1 MIETPFPI
9 LPEILAFAGRA
20 EAKAQAAFS
29 AIDTLEQ
36 YNGMKVLKAFLDHG
50 VSTAHLSGSTG
61 YGYGDIGRETLDA
74 VFASAFGAEDAL
86 VRHSFV
92 SGTHALTVGLFGLLR
107 PGQNMLAAA
116 GRPYDTLESVIGIE
130 KKVDGSL
137 ADWGVG
143 YGEVELNADGTPNL
157 PAIEAAVNE
166 KTGLVLVQRSRGYAW
181 RPALTLEQIGA
192 ISEVVHRKNPRAVV
206 MVDNCY
212 GEFTDTRE
220 PVSVGADIMAGSLIK
235 NIGGGLAPTGGYVA
249 GREECV
255 ARVADRVGCPGI
267 GAEAGSYAASYRPF
281 YQGLYMAPHTV
292 MQAIRGAALCARA
305 YELAGYETSP
315 AFDAHRTDIIQAIKL
330 HSPEKMVA
338 FCQALQ
344 AVSPIDSFARP
355 EPDDMPGYADQVIM
369 AAGTFVSGASIELSA
384 DGPIREPYTIYWQ
397 GGLVYEQC
405 RLAVKK
411 TLEAVGVHGE

>member
-1 MIETPFPI
+1 MKLNNAEE
-9 LPEILAFAGRA
+9 LVLRA
-20 EAKAQAAFS
+20 ERDCEEVFARLARVERENFARVLQAFQEENVGAQHFS
-29 AIDTLEQ
+29 P
-36 YNGMKVLKAFLDHG
+36 
-50 VSTAHLSGSTG
+50 STG
-61 YGYGDIGRETLDA
+61 YGFDDTSRDTLCRVYA
-74 VFASAFGAEDAL
+74 RALGAESAL
-86 VRHSFV
+86 VRPQITC
-92 SGTHALTVGLFGLLR
+92 GTHALAVTLFGLLR

-192 ISEVVHRKNPRAVV
+192 ISEVVHRKNPKAVV

-249 GREECV
+249 GRAECV

-315 AFDAHRTDIIQAIKL
+315 AFDASRTDIIQAIKL
-330 HSPEKMVA
+330 RSPEKMVA

-411 TLEAVGVHGE
+411 TLEAVGMREE

>member
-1 MIETPFPI
+1 MKLNNAEE
-9 LPEILAFAGRA
+9 LVLRA
-20 EAKAQAAFS
+20 ERDCEEVFARLARVERENFARVLQAFQEENVGAQHFAP
-29 AIDTLEQ
+29 
-36 YNGMKVLKAFLDHG
+36 
-50 VSTAHLSGSTG
+50 STG
-61 YGYGDIGRETLDA
+61 YGFDDMSRDTLCRVYA
-74 VFASAFGAEDAL
+74 RALGAESAL
-86 VRHSFV
+86 VRPQITC
-92 SGTHALTVGLFGLLR
+92 GTHALAVTLFGLLR

-143 YGEVELNADGTPNL
+143 YGEVELNADGTPDL
-157 PAIEAAVNE
+157 PTIEAAVNE

-192 ISEVVHRKNPRAVV
+192 ISEVVHRKNPKAVV

-212 GEFTDTRE
+212 GEFTDTCE

-249 GREECV
+249 GRAECV

-315 AFDAHRTDIIQAIKL
+315 AFDASRTDIIQAVKL
-330 HSPEKMVA
+330 RSPEKMVA

-411 TLEAVGVHGE
+411 TLEAVGAREE

>member
-1 MIETPFPI
+1 MRLNNTEE
-9 LPEILAFAGRA
+9 LVLRA
-20 EAKAQAAFS
+20 EKDCEEVFAHLARMERENFARVLAAFQEENVG
-29 AIDTLEQ
+29 AQ
-36 YNGMKVLKAFLDHG
+36 HFAP
-50 VSTAHLSGSTG
+50 STG
-61 YGYGDIGRETLDA
+61 YGFDDMSRDTLCRVYA
-74 VFASAFGAEDAL
+74 RALGAESAL
-86 VRHSFV
+86 VRPQITC
-92 SGTHALTVGLFGLLR
+92 GTHALAVTLFGLLR

-405 RLAVKK
+405 RLAVRK
-411 TLEAVGVHGE
+411 TLEAVGAHGE

>member
-1 MIETPFPI
+1 MKLNNAEE
-9 LPEILAFAGRA
+9 LVLRA
-20 EAKAQAAFS
+20 EKDCEEVFAHLARVERENFARVLAAFQEENVG
-29 AIDTLEQ
+29 AQ
-36 YNGMKVLKAFLDHG
+36 HFAP
-50 VSTAHLSGSTG
+50 STG
-61 YGYGDIGRETLDA
+61 YGFDDMSRDTLCRVYA
-74 VFASAFGAEDAL
+74 RALGAESAL
-86 VRHSFV
+86 VRPQITC
-92 SGTHALTVGLFGLLR
+92 GTHALAVTLFGLLR

-330 HSPEKMVA
+330 RSPEKMVA

>member
-1 MIETPFPI
+1 MKLNNTEELI
-9 LPEILAFAGRA
+9 LRA
-20 EAKAQAAFS
+20 ERDCEEVFAHLARMERENFARVLAAFQEENVG
-29 AIDTLEQ
+29 AQ
-36 YNGMKVLKAFLDHG
+36 HFAP
-50 VSTAHLSGSTG
+50 STG
-61 YGYGDIGRETLDA
+61 YGFDDMSRDTLCRVYA
-74 VFASAFGAEDAL
+74 RALGAESAL
-86 VRHSFV
+86 VRPQITC
-92 SGTHALTVGLFGLLR
+92 GTHALAVTLFGLLR

-255 ARVADRVGCPGI
+255 VRVADRVGCPGI

-315 AFDAHRTDIIQAIKL
+315 AFDARRTDIIQAIKL
-330 HSPEKMVA
+330 RSPEKMVA

-369 AAGTFVSGASIELSA
+369 GAGTFVSGASIELSA

>member
-1 MIETPFPI
+1 MKLNNAEELI
-9 LPEILAFAGRA
+9 LRA
-20 EAKAQAAFS
+20 ERDCEEVFAHLARMERENFARVLAAFQEENVG
-29 AIDTLEQ
+29 AQ
-36 YNGMKVLKAFLDHG
+36 HFAP
-50 VSTAHLSGSTG
+50 STG
-61 YGYGDIGRETLDA
+61 YGFDDMSRDTLCRVYA
-74 VFASAFGAEDAL
+74 RALGAESAL
-86 VRHSFV
+86 VRPQITC
-92 SGTHALTVGLFGLLR
+92 GTHALAVTLFGLLR

-192 ISEVVHRKNPRAVV
+192 ISEAVHRKNPRAVV

-315 AFDAHRTDIIQAIKL
+315 AFDARRTDIIQAIKL

>member
-1 MIETPFPI
+1 MKLNNAEELI
-9 LPEILAFAGRA
+9 LRA
-20 EAKAQAAFS
+20 ERDCEEVFAHLARMERENFARVLAAFQEENVG
-29 AIDTLEQ
+29 AQ
-36 YNGMKVLKAFLDHG
+36 HFAP
-50 VSTAHLSGSTG
+50 STG
-61 YGYGDIGRETLDA
+61 YGFDDMSRDTLCRVYA
-74 VFASAFGAEDAL
+74 RALGAESAL
-86 VRHSFV
+86 VRPQITC
-92 SGTHALTVGLFGLLR
+92 GTHALAVTLFGLLR

-143 YGEVELNADGTPNL
+143 YGEVKLNADGTPNL

-330 HSPEKMVA
+330 RSPEKMVA

>member
-1 MIETPFPI
+1 MKLNNAEELI
-9 LPEILAFAGRA
+9 LRA
-20 EAKAQAAFS
+20 ERDCEEVFAHLARVERENFARVLAAFQEENVG
-29 AIDTLEQ
+29 AQ
-36 YNGMKVLKAFLDHG
+36 HFAP
-50 VSTAHLSGSTG
+50 STG
-61 YGYGDIGRETLDA
+61 YGFDDMSRDTLCRVYA
-74 VFASAFGAEDAL
+74 RALGAESAL
-86 VRHSFV
+86 VRPQITC
-92 SGTHALTVGLFGLLR
+92 GTHALAVTLFGLLR

-192 ISEVVHRKNPRAVV
+192 ISEAVHRKNPNTVV

>member
-1 MIETPFPI
+1 MKLNNTEE
-9 LPEILAFAGRA
+9 LVLRA
-20 EAKAQAAFS
+20 EKDCEEVFAHLARMERENFARVLAAFQEENVG
-29 AIDTLEQ
+29 AQ
-36 YNGMKVLKAFLDHG
+36 HFAP
-50 VSTAHLSGSTG
+50 STG
-61 YGYGDIGRETLDA
+61 YGFDDMSRDTLCRVYA
-74 VFASAFGAEDAL
+74 RALGAESAL
-86 VRHSFV
+86 VRPQITC
-92 SGTHALTVGLFGLLR
+92 GTHALAVTLFGLLR

>member
-1 MIETPFPI
+1 MKLNNAEE
-9 LPEILAFAGRA
+9 LVLRA
-20 EAKAQAAFS
+20 ERDCEEVFAHLARVERENFARVLAAFQEENVG
-29 AIDTLEQ
+29 AQ
-36 YNGMKVLKAFLDHG
+36 HFAP
-50 VSTAHLSGSTG
+50 STG
-61 YGYGDIGRETLDA
+61 YGFDDMSRDTLCRVYA
-74 VFASAFGAEDAL
+74 RALGAESAL
-86 VRHSFV
+86 VRPQITC
-92 SGTHALTVGLFGLLR
+92 GTHALAVTLFGLLR

-192 ISEVVHRKNPRAVV
+192 ISEVVHRKNPRAVG

>member
-1 MIETPFPI
+1 MKLNNTEELI
-9 LPEILAFAGRA
+9 LRA
-20 EAKAQAAFS
+20 ERDCEEVFAHLARMERENFARVLAAFQEENVG
-29 AIDTLEQ
+29 AQ
-36 YNGMKVLKAFLDHG
+36 HFAP
-50 VSTAHLSGSTG
+50 STG
-61 YGYGDIGRETLDA
+61 YGFDDMSRDTLCRVYA
-74 VFASAFGAEDAL
+74 RALGAESAL
-86 VRHSFV
+86 VRPQITC
-92 SGTHALTVGLFGLLR
+92 GTHALAVTLFGLLR

-220 PVSVGADIMAGSLIK
+220 PVSVDADIMAGSLIK
-235 NIGGGLAPTGGYVA
+235 NIGGGFAPTGGYVA

-315 AFDAHRTDIIQAIKL
+315 AFDARRTDIIQAIKL
-330 HSPEKMVA
+330 RSPEKMVA

>member
-1 MIETPFPI
+1 MKLNNAEE
-9 LPEILAFAGRA
+9 LVLRA
-20 EAKAQAAFS
+20 ERDCEEVFAHLARMERENFARVLAAFQEENVG
-29 AIDTLEQ
+29 AQ
-36 YNGMKVLKAFLDHG
+36 HFAP
-50 VSTAHLSGSTG
+50 STG
-61 YGYGDIGRETLDA
+61 YGFDDMSRDTLCRVYA
-74 VFASAFGAEDAL
+74 RALGAESAL
-86 VRHSFV
+86 VRPQITC
-92 SGTHALTVGLFGLLR
+92 GTHALAVTLFGLLR

-192 ISEVVHRKNPRAVV
+192 ISEAVHRKNPRAVV

-330 HSPEKMVA
+330 RSPEKMVA

>member
-1 MIETPFPI
+1 MKLNNAEE
-9 LPEILAFAGRA
+9 LVLRA
-20 EAKAQAAFS
+20 EKDCEEVFAHLARVERENFARVLAAFQEENVG
-29 AIDTLEQ
+29 AQ
-36 YNGMKVLKAFLDHG
+36 HFAP
-50 VSTAHLSGSTG
+50 STG
-61 YGYGDIGRETLDA
+61 YGFDDMSRDTLCRVYA
-74 VFASAFGAEDAL
+74 RALGAESAL
-86 VRHSFV
+86 VRPQITC
-92 SGTHALTVGLFGLLR
+92 GTHALAVTLFGLLR

-315 AFDAHRTDIIQAIKL
+315 AFDARRTDIIQAIKL
-330 HSPEKMVA
+330 RSPEKMVA

>member
-1 MIETPFPI
+1 MKLNNAEELI
-9 LPEILAFAGRA
+9 LRA
-20 EAKAQAAFS
+20 ERDCEEVFAHLARVERENFARVLAAFQEENVG
-29 AIDTLEQ
+29 AQ
-36 YNGMKVLKAFLDHG
+36 HFAP
-50 VSTAHLSGSTG
+50 STG
-61 YGYGDIGRETLDA
+61 YGFDDMSRDTLCRVYA
-74 VFASAFGAEDAL
+74 RALGAESAL
-86 VRHSFV
+86 VRPQITC
-92 SGTHALTVGLFGLLR
+92 GTHALAVTLFGLLR

-249 GREECV
+249 GRADCV

>member
-1 MIETPFPI
+1 MKLNNAEE
-9 LPEILAFAGRA
+9 LVLRA
-20 EAKAQAAFS
+20 ERDCEEVFARLARVERENFARVLQAFQEENVGAQHFAP
-29 AIDTLEQ
+29 
-36 YNGMKVLKAFLDHG
+36 
-50 VSTAHLSGSTG
+50 STG
-61 YGYGDIGRETLDA
+61 YGFDDMSRDTLCRVYA
-74 VFASAFGAEDAL
+74 RALGAESAL
-86 VRHSFV
+86 VRPQITC
-92 SGTHALTVGLFGLLR
+92 GTHALAVTLFGLLR

-192 ISEVVHRKNPRAVV
+192 ISEVVPRKNPKAVV

-249 GREECV
+249 GRAECV

-315 AFDAHRTDIIQAIKL
+315 AFDASRTDIIQAIKL
-330 HSPEKMVA
+330 RSPEKMVA

-411 TLEAVGVHGE
+411 TLEAVGAREE

>member
-1 MIETPFPI
+1 MKLNNTEELVLHAEKDCEEVFAH
-9 LPEILAFAGRA
+9 LARVERENFARVL
-20 EAKAQAAFS
+20 AAFQEENVG
-29 AIDTLEQ
+29 AQ
-36 YNGMKVLKAFLDHG
+36 HFAP
-50 VSTAHLSGSTG
+50 STG
-61 YGYGDIGRETLDA
+61 YGFDDMSRDTLCRVYA
-74 VFASAFGAEDAL
+74 RALGAESAL
-86 VRHSFV
+86 VRPQITC
-92 SGTHALTVGLFGLLR
+92 GTHALAVTLFGLLR

-143 YGEVELNADGTPNL
+143 YGEVELNVDGTPNL

-315 AFDAHRTDIIQAIKL
+315 AFDARRTDIIQAIKL

>member
-1 MIETPFPI
+1 MNNAEKLVLQAEKDCAPVFERLTQLERQNFARVMQ
-9 LPEILAFAGRA
+9 AFQEENVG
-20 EAKAQAAFS
+20 AQHFAP
-29 AIDTLEQ
+29 
-36 YNGMKVLKAFLDHG
+36 
-50 VSTAHLSGSTG
+50 STG
-61 YGYGDIGRETLDA
+61 YGFDDMSRDTLSRVYA
-74 VFASAFGAEDAL
+74 RALGAESAL
-86 VRHSFV
+86 VRPQITC
-92 SGTHALTVGLFGLLR
+92 GTHALAVTLFGLLR

-157 PAIEAAVNE
+157 AAIEAAVNE

-181 RPALTLEQIGA
+181 RDALTLEQISA
-192 ISEVVHRKNPRAVV
+192 ISETVHRKNPKTVV

-212 GEFTDTRE
+212 GEFTDVEE
-220 PVSVGADIMAGSLIK
+220 PVACGADIMAGSLIK

-255 ARVADRVGCPGI
+255 ARVADRIGCPGV

-281 YQGLYMAPHTV
+281 YQGLYIAPHTV
-292 MQAIRGAALCARA
+292 MQAIRGAALCARV

-330 HSPEKMVA
+330 GSPEKMIA
-338 FCQALQ
+338 FCKALQ
-344 AVSPIDSFARP
+344 AASPVDSNAAP
-355 EPDDMPGYADQVIM
+355 EPDDMPGYADAVIM
-369 AAGTFVSGASIELSA
+369 AAGTFVSGASIELSC
-384 DGPIREPYTIYWQ
+384 DGPIREPYTLYWQ
-397 GGLVYEQC
+397 GGLTYEHC
-405 RLAVKK
+405 RMAVVK
-411 TLEAVGVHGE
+411 TLEAVGIKK

>member
-1 MIETPFPI
+1 MKLNNTEELI
-9 LPEILAFAGRA
+9 LRA
-20 EAKAQAAFS
+20 ERDCEEVFAHLARMERENFARVLAAFQEENVG
-29 AIDTLEQ
+29 AQ
-36 YNGMKVLKAFLDHG
+36 HFAP
-50 VSTAHLSGSTG
+50 STG
-61 YGYGDIGRETLDA
+61 YGFDDMSRDTLCRVYA
-74 VFASAFGAEDAL
+74 RALGAESAL
-86 VRHSFV
+86 VRPQITC
-92 SGTHALTVGLFGLLR
+92 GTHALAVTLFGLLR

-220 PVSVGADIMAGSLIK
+220 PVSVDADIMAGSLIK

-315 AFDAHRTDIIQAIKL
+315 AFDARRTDIIQAIKL
-330 HSPEKMVA
+330 RSPEKMVA

>member
-1 MIETPFPI
+1 MNNAEKLVLQAEEDCAPVF
-9 LPEILAFAGRA
+9 ERLAQLERQNFARVMQAFQEENVG
-20 EAKAQAAFS
+20 AQHFAP
-29 AIDTLEQ
+29 
-36 YNGMKVLKAFLDHG
+36 
-50 VSTAHLSGSTG
+50 STG
-61 YGYGDIGRETLDA
+61 YGFDDMSRDTLSRVYA
-74 VFASAFGAEDAL
+74 RALGAESAL
-86 VRHSFV
+86 VRPQITC
-92 SGTHALTVGLFGLLR
+92 GTHALAVTLFGLLR

-157 PAIEAAVNE
+157 AAIEAAVNE

-181 RPALTLEQIGA
+181 RDALTLEQISA
-192 ISEVVHRKNPRAVV
+192 ISETVHRKNPKTVV

-212 GEFTDTRE
+212 GEFTDVTE
-220 PVSVGADIMAGSLIK
+220 PVACGADIMAGSLIK

-255 ARVADRVGCPGI
+255 ARVADRIGCPGV

-292 MQAIRGAALCARA
+292 MQAIRGAALCARV

-330 HSPEKMVA
+330 GSPEKMIA
-338 FCQALQ
+338 FCKALQ
-344 AVSPIDSFARP
+344 AASPVDSNAAP
-355 EPDDMPGYADQVIM
+355 EPDDMPGYADAVIM
-369 AAGTFVSGASIELSA
+369 AAGTFVSGASIELSC
-384 DGPIREPYTIYWQ
+384 DGPIREPYTLYWQ
-397 GGLVYEQC
+397 GGLTYEHC
-405 RLAVKK
+405 RMAVVK
-411 TLEAVGVHGE
+411 TLEAVGIKK

>member
-1 MIETPFPI
+1 MKLNNAEE
-9 LPEILAFAGRA
+9 LVLRA
-20 EAKAQAAFS
+20 EKDCEEVFAHLARVERENFARVLAAFQEENVG
-29 AIDTLEQ
+29 AQ
-36 YNGMKVLKAFLDHG
+36 HFAP
-50 VSTAHLSGSTG
+50 STG
-61 YGYGDIGRETLDA
+61 YGFDDMSRDTLCRVYA
-74 VFASAFGAEDAL
+74 RALGAESAL
-86 VRHSFV
+86 VRPQITC
-92 SGTHALTVGLFGLLR
+92 GTHALAVTLFGLLR

>member
-1 MIETPFPI
+1 MNNVEELVLQAEKDCVPVF
-9 LPEILAFAGRA
+9 ERLAQLERQNFARVMQAFQEENVG
-20 EAKAQAAFS
+20 AQHFAP
-29 AIDTLEQ
+29 
-36 YNGMKVLKAFLDHG
+36 
-50 VSTAHLSGSTG
+50 STG
-61 YGYGDIGRETLDA
+61 YGFDDMSRDTLSRVYA
-74 VFASAFGAEDAL
+74 RALGAESAL
-86 VRHSFV
+86 VRPQITC
-92 SGTHALTVGLFGLLR
+92 GTHALAVTLFGLLR
-107 PGQNMLAAA
+107 PGQNMLAAV

-157 PAIEAAVNE
+157 AEIEAAVNE

-181 RPALTLEQIGA
+181 RDALTLEQISA
-192 ISEVVHRKNPRAVV
+192 ISKTVHRKNPKTVV

-212 GEFTDTRE
+212 GEFTDVKE
-220 PVSVGADIMAGSLIK
+220 PVACGADIMAGSLIK

-255 ARVADRVGCPGI
+255 ARVADRIGCPGV

-292 MQAIRGAALCARA
+292 MQAIRGAALCARV

-330 HSPEKMVA
+330 GSPEKMIA
-338 FCQALQ
+338 FCKALQ
-344 AVSPIDSFARP
+344 AASPVDSNAAP
-355 EPDDMPGYADQVIM
+355 EPDDMPGYADAVIM
-369 AAGTFVSGASIELSA
+369 AAGTFVSGASIELSS
-384 DGPIREPYTIYWQ
+384 DGPIREPYTLYWQ
-397 GGLVYEQC
+397 GGLTYEHC
-405 RLAVKK
+405 RMAVVK
-411 TLEAVGVHGE
+411 TLEAVGMKK

>member
-1 MIETPFPI
+1 MKLNNAEELI
-9 LPEILAFAGRA
+9 LRA
-20 EAKAQAAFS
+20 ERDCEEVFAHLARVERENFARVLAAFQEENVG
-29 AIDTLEQ
+29 AQ
-36 YNGMKVLKAFLDHG
+36 HFAP
-50 VSTAHLSGSTG
+50 STG
-61 YGYGDIGRETLDA
+61 YGFDDMSRDTLCRVYA
-74 VFASAFGAEDAL
+74 RALGAESAL
-86 VRHSFV
+86 VRPQITC
-92 SGTHALTVGLFGLLR
+92 GTHALAVTLFGLLR

-181 RPALTLEQIGA
+181 RPAMTLEQIGA
-192 ISEVVHRKNPRAVV
+192 ISEAVHRKNPRAVV

-330 HSPEKMVA
+330 RSPEKMVA

>member
-1 MIETPFPI
+1 MKLNNAEELI
-9 LPEILAFAGRA
+9 LRA
-20 EAKAQAAFS
+20 ERDCEEVFAHLARVERENFARVLAAFQEENVG
-29 AIDTLEQ
+29 AQ
-36 YNGMKVLKAFLDHG
+36 HFAP
-50 VSTAHLSGSTG
+50 STG
-61 YGYGDIGRETLDA
+61 YGFDDMSRDTLCRVYA
-74 VFASAFGAEDAL
+74 RALGAESAL
-86 VRHSFV
+86 VRPQITC
-92 SGTHALTVGLFGLLR
+92 GTHALAVTLFGLLR

>member
-1 MIETPFPI
+1 MNNAEKLVLQAEKDCAPVF
-9 LPEILAFAGRA
+9 ERLAQLERQNFARVMQAFQEENVG
-20 EAKAQAAFS
+20 AQHFAP
-29 AIDTLEQ
+29 
-36 YNGMKVLKAFLDHG
+36 
-50 VSTAHLSGSTG
+50 STG
-61 YGYGDIGRETLDA
+61 YGFDDMSRDTLSRVYA
-74 VFASAFGAEDAL
+74 RALGAESAL
-86 VRHSFV
+86 VRPQITC
-92 SGTHALTVGLFGLLR
+92 GTHALAVTLFGLLR

-157 PAIEAAVNE
+157 AAIEAAVNE

-181 RPALTLEQIGA
+181 RDALTLEQISA
-192 ISEVVHRKNPRAVV
+192 ISETVHRKNPETVV

-212 GEFTDTRE
+212 GEFTDVKE
-220 PVSVGADIMAGSLIK
+220 PVACGADIMAGSLIK

-255 ARVADRVGCPGI
+255 ARVADRIGCPGV

-292 MQAIRGAALCARA
+292 MQAIRGAALCARV

-330 HSPEKMVA
+330 GSPEKMIA
-338 FCQALQ
+338 FCKALQ
-344 AVSPIDSFARP
+344 AASPVDSNAAP
-355 EPDDMPGYADQVIM
+355 EPDDMPGSADAVIM
-369 AAGTFVSGASIELSA
+369 AAGTFVSGASIELSC
-384 DGPIREPYTIYWQ
+384 DGPIREPYTLYWQ
-397 GGLVYEQC
+397 GGLTYEHC
-405 RLAVKK
+405 RMAVVK
-411 TLEAVGVHGE
+411 TLEAVGIKK

>member
-1 MIETPFPI
+1 MNNAEKLVLQAEKDCAPVF
-9 LPEILAFAGRA
+9 ERLAQLERQNFARVMQAFQEENVG
-20 EAKAQAAFS
+20 AQHFAP
-29 AIDTLEQ
+29 
-36 YNGMKVLKAFLDHG
+36 
-50 VSTAHLSGSTG
+50 STG
-61 YGYGDIGRETLDA
+61 YGFDDMSRDTLSRVYA
-74 VFASAFGAEDAL
+74 RALGAESAL
-86 VRHSFV
+86 VRPQITC
-92 SGTHALTVGLFGLLR
+92 GTHALAVTLFGLLR

-157 PAIEAAVNE
+157 AAIEAAVNE

-181 RPALTLEQIGA
+181 RDALTLEQISA
-192 ISEVVHRKNPRAVV
+192 INETVHRKNPKTVV

-212 GEFTDTRE
+212 GEFTDVKE
-220 PVSVGADIMAGSLIK
+220 PVACGADIMAGSLIK

-255 ARVADRVGCPGI
+255 ARVADRIGCPGV

-292 MQAIRGAALCARA
+292 MQAIRGAALCARV

-330 HSPEKMVA
+330 GSPEKMIA
-338 FCQALQ
+338 FCKALQ
-344 AVSPIDSFARP
+344 AASPVDSNAAP
-355 EPDDMPGYADQVIM
+355 EPDDMPGYADAVIM
-369 AAGTFVSGASIELSA
+369 AAGTFVSGASIELSC
-384 DGPIREPYTIYWQ
+384 DGPIREPYKLYWQ
-397 GGLVYEQC
+397 GGLTYEHC
-405 RLAVKK
+405 RMAVVK
-411 TLEAVGVHGE
+411 TLEAVGIKK

>member
-1 MIETPFPI
+1 MKLNNAEE
-9 LPEILAFAGRA
+9 LVLRA
-20 EAKAQAAFS
+20 ERDCEEVFARLARVERENFARVLQAFQEENVGAQHFAP
-29 AIDTLEQ
+29 
-36 YNGMKVLKAFLDHG
+36 
-50 VSTAHLSGSTG
+50 STG
-61 YGYGDIGRETLDA
+61 YGFDDMSRDTLCRVYA
-74 VFASAFGAEDAL
+74 RALGAESAL
-86 VRHSFV
+86 VRPQITC
-92 SGTHALTVGLFGLLR
+92 GTHALAVTLFGLLR

-192 ISEVVHRKNPRAVV
+192 ISEVVHRKNPKAVV

-249 GREECV
+249 GRAECV

-315 AFDAHRTDIIQAIKL
+315 AFDACRTDIIQAVKL
-330 HSPEKMVA
+330 RSPEKMVA

-411 TLEAVGVHGE
+411 TLEAVGAREE

>member
-1 MIETPFPI
+1 MKLNNTEELI
-9 LPEILAFAGRA
+9 LRA
-20 EAKAQAAFS
+20 ERDCEEVFAHLARMERENFARVLAAFQEENVG
-29 AIDTLEQ
+29 AQ
-36 YNGMKVLKAFLDHG
+36 HFAP
-50 VSTAHLSGSTG
+50 STG
-61 YGYGDIGRETLDA
+61 YGFDDMSRDTLCRVYA
-74 VFASAFGAEDAL
+74 RALGAESAL
-86 VRHSFV
+86 RRPQITC
-92 SGTHALTVGLFGLLR
+92 GTHALAVTLFGLLR

-255 ARVADRVGCPGI
+255 VRVADRVGCPGI

-315 AFDAHRTDIIQAIKL
+315 AFDARRTDIIQAIKL
-330 HSPEKMVA
+330 RSPEKMVA

>member
-1 MIETPFPI
+1 MKLNNTEELI
-9 LPEILAFAGRA
+9 LRA
-20 EAKAQAAFS
+20 ERDCEEVFAHLARMERENFARVLAAFQEENVG
-29 AIDTLEQ
+29 AQ
-36 YNGMKVLKAFLDHG
+36 HFAP
-50 VSTAHLSGSTG
+50 STG
-61 YGYGDIGRETLDA
+61 YGFDDMSRDTLYRVYA
-74 VFASAFGAEDAL
+74 RALGAESAL
-86 VRHSFV
+86 VRPQITC
-92 SGTHALTVGLFGLLR
+92 GTHALAVTLFGLLR

-137 ADWGVG
+137 ADWGIG
-143 YGEVELNADGTPNL
+143 YGEVELNADGAPNL
-157 PAIEAAVNE
+157 PAIETAVNE

-315 AFDAHRTDIIQAIKL
+315 AFDARRTDIIQAIKL
-330 HSPEKMVA
+330 RSPEKMVA

>member
-1 MIETPFPI
+1 MKLNNAEE
-9 LPEILAFAGRA
+9 LVLRA
-20 EAKAQAAFS
+20 ERDCEEVFAHLARMERENFARVLAAFQEENVG
-29 AIDTLEQ
+29 AQ
-36 YNGMKVLKAFLDHG
+36 HFAP
-50 VSTAHLSGSTG
+50 STG
-61 YGYGDIGRETLDA
+61 YGFDDMSRDTLCRVYA
-74 VFASAFGAEDAL
+74 RALGAESAL
-86 VRHSFV
+86 VRPQITC
-92 SGTHALTVGLFGLLR
+92 GTHALAVTLFGLLR

-192 ISEVVHRKNPRAVV
+192 ISEAVHRKNPRAVV

>member
-1 MIETPFPI
+1 MKLNNAEELI
-9 LPEILAFAGRA
+9 LRA
-20 EAKAQAAFS
+20 ERDCEEVFAHLARMERENFARVLAAFQEENVG
-29 AIDTLEQ
+29 AQ
-36 YNGMKVLKAFLDHG
+36 HFAP
-50 VSTAHLSGSTG
+50 STG
-61 YGYGDIGRETLDA
+61 YGFDDMSRDTLCRVYA
-74 VFASAFGAEDAL
+74 RALGAESAL
-86 VRHSFV
+86 VRPQITC
-92 SGTHALTVGLFGLLR
+92 GTHALAVTLFGLLR

-315 AFDAHRTDIIQAIKL
+315 AFDARRTDIIQAIKL

>member
-1 MIETPFPI
+1 MKLNNAEELI
-9 LPEILAFAGRA
+9 LRA
-20 EAKAQAAFS
+20 ERDCEEVFAHLARVERENFARVLAAFQEENVG
-29 AIDTLEQ
+29 AQ
-36 YNGMKVLKAFLDHG
+36 HFAP
-50 VSTAHLSGSTG
+50 STG
-61 YGYGDIGRETLDA
+61 YGFDDMSRDTLCRVYA
-74 VFASAFGAEDAL
+74 RALGAESAL
-86 VRHSFV
+86 VRPQITC
-92 SGTHALTVGLFGLLR
+92 GTHALAVTLFGLLR

-249 GREECV
+249 GRAASV
-255 ARVADRVGCPGI
+255 ARVAHPVRCPGN
-267 GAEAGSYAASYRPF
+267 GAAAGSYAASYRPF
-281 YQGLYMAPHTV
+281 YKGLYMAPHTV

-330 HSPEKMVA
+330 RSPEKMVA

-384 DGPIREPYTIYWQ
+384 DGPIREPYTIDWQ
-397 GGLVYEQC
+397 GGLVAEQC

>member
-1 MIETPFPI
+1 MNNAEKLVLQAEKDCAPVF
-9 LPEILAFAGRA
+9 ERLAQLERQNFARVMQAFQEENVG
-20 EAKAQAAFS
+20 AQHFAP
-29 AIDTLEQ
+29 
-36 YNGMKVLKAFLDHG
+36 
-50 VSTAHLSGSTG
+50 STG
-61 YGYGDIGRETLDA
+61 YGFDDMSRDTLSRVYA
-74 VFASAFGAEDAL
+74 RALGAESAL
-86 VRHSFV
+86 VRPQITC
-92 SGTHALTVGLFGLLR
+92 GTHALAVTLFGLLR

-157 PAIEAAVNE
+157 AAIEAAVNE

-181 RPALTLEQIGA
+181 RDALTLEQISA
-192 ISEVVHRKNPRAVV
+192 ISETVHRKNPKTVV

-212 GEFTDTRE
+212 GEFTDVKE
-220 PVSVGADIMAGSLIK
+220 PVACGADIMAGSLIK

-255 ARVADRVGCPGI
+255 ARVADRIGCPGV

-292 MQAIRGAALCARA
+292 MQAIRGAALCARV

-330 HSPEKMVA
+330 GSPEKMIA
-338 FCQALQ
+338 FCKALQ
-344 AVSPIDSFARP
+344 AASPVDSNAAP
-355 EPDDMPGYADQVIM
+355 EPDDMPGYADAVIM
-369 AAGTFVSGASIELSA
+369 AAGTFVSGASIELSC
-384 DGPIREPYTIYWQ
+384 DGPIREPYTLYWQ
-397 GGLVYEQC
+397 GGLTYEHC
-405 RLAVKK
+405 RMAVVK
-411 TLEAVGVHGE
+411 TLEVVGIKK

>member
-1 MIETPFPI
+1 MKLNNAEELI
-9 LPEILAFAGRA
+9 LRA
-20 EAKAQAAFS
+20 ERDCEEVFAHLARVERENFARVLAAFQEENVG
-29 AIDTLEQ
+29 AQ
-36 YNGMKVLKAFLDHG
+36 HFAP
-50 VSTAHLSGSTG
+50 STG
-61 YGYGDIGRETLDA
+61 YGFDDMSRDTLCRVYA
-74 VFASAFGAEDAL
+74 RALGAESAL
-86 VRHSFV
+86 VRPQITC
-92 SGTHALTVGLFGLLR
+92 GTHALAVTLFGLLR

-181 RPALTLEQIGA
+181 RPAMTLEQIGA
-192 ISEVVHRKNPRAVV
+192 ISEAVHRKNPRAVV

-315 AFDAHRTDIIQAIKL
+315 AFDARRTDIIQAIKL
-330 HSPEKMVA
+330 RSPEKMVA

>member
-1 MIETPFPI
+1 MKLNNAEELI
-9 LPEILAFAGRA
+9 LRA
-20 EAKAQAAFS
+20 ERDCEEVFAHLARVERENFARVLAAFQEENVG
-29 AIDTLEQ
+29 AQ
-36 YNGMKVLKAFLDHG
+36 HFAP
-50 VSTAHLSGSTG
+50 STG
-61 YGYGDIGRETLDA
+61 YGFDDMSRDTLCRVYA
-74 VFASAFGAEDAL
+74 RALGAESAL
-86 VRHSFV
+86 VRPQITC
-92 SGTHALTVGLFGLLR
+92 GTHALAVTLFGLLR
-107 PGQNMLAAA
+107 LGQNMLAAA

-330 HSPEKMVA
+330 RSPEKMVA

>member
-1 MIETPFPI
+1 MKLNNAEELI
-9 LPEILAFAGRA
+9 LRA
-20 EAKAQAAFS
+20 ERDCEEVFAHLARMERENFARVLAAFQEENVG
-29 AIDTLEQ
+29 AQ
-36 YNGMKVLKAFLDHG
+36 HFAP
-50 VSTAHLSGSTG
+50 STG
-61 YGYGDIGRETLDA
+61 YGFDDMSRDTLCRVYA
-74 VFASAFGAEDAL
+74 RALGAESAL
-86 VRHSFV
+86 VRPQITC
-92 SGTHALTVGLFGLLR
+92 GTHALAVTLFGLLR

-130 KKVDGSL
+130 NKVDGSL

-192 ISEVVHRKNPRAVV
+192 ISEAVHRKNPRAVV

>member
-1 MIETPFPI
+1 MKLNNAEELI
-9 LPEILAFAGRA
+9 LRA
-20 EAKAQAAFS
+20 ERDCEEVFAHLARMERENFARVLAAFQEENVG
-29 AIDTLEQ
+29 AQ
-36 YNGMKVLKAFLDHG
+36 HFAP
-50 VSTAHLSGSTG
+50 STG
-61 YGYGDIGRETLDA
+61 YGFDDMSRDTLCRVYA
-74 VFASAFGAEDAL
+74 RALGAESAL
-86 VRHSFV
+86 VRPQITC
-92 SGTHALTVGLFGLLR
+92 GTHALAVTLFGLLR

-330 HSPEKMVA
+330 RSPEKMVA

>member
-1 MIETPFPI
+1 MKLNNTEELI
-9 LPEILAFAGRA
+9 LRA
-20 EAKAQAAFS
+20 ERDCEEVFAHLARMERENFARVLAAFQEENVG
-29 AIDTLEQ
+29 AQ
-36 YNGMKVLKAFLDHG
+36 HFAP
-50 VSTAHLSGSTG
+50 STG
-61 YGYGDIGRETLDA
+61 YGFDDMSRDTLCRVYA
-74 VFASAFGAEDAL
+74 RALGAESAL
-86 VRHSFV
+86 VRPQITC
-92 SGTHALTVGLFGLLR
+92 GTHALAVTLFGLLR
-107 PGQNMLAAA
+107 PGQNMLVAA

-137 ADWGVG
+137 ADWGIG
-143 YGEVELNADGTPNL
+143 YGEVELNADGAPNL
-157 PAIEAAVNE
+157 PAIETAVNE

-315 AFDAHRTDIIQAIKL
+315 AFDARRTDIIQAIKL
-330 HSPEKMVA
+330 RSPEKMVA